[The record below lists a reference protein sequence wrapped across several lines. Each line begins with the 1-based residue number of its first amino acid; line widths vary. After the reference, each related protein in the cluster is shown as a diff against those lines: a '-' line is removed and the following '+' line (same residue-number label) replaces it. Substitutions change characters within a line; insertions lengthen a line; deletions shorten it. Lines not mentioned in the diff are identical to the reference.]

1 MYIYIYIHAHVY
13 AYMHVYVYT
22 SMCVYLYRLV
32 RSANLGANFL
42 TAAAVRAL
50 RLDASPALT
59 TLDLAGNDLGEE
71 GAAALAR
78 VLADEGCGVECLSVA
93 NTGLLRAGTRF
104 ALGGSWQAL

>member
-1 MYIYIYIHAHVY
+1 M
-13 AYMHVYVYT
+13 
-22 SMCVYLYRLV
+22 
-32 RSANLGANFL
+32 
-42 TAAAVRAL
+42 
-50 RLDASPALT
+50 RLDASPALK

>member
-1 MYIYIYIHAHVY
+1 
-13 AYMHVYVYT
+13 
-22 SMCVYLYRLV
+22 MCVYLYRLV

-50 RLDASPALT
+50 RLDASPALK

-78 VLADEGCGVECLSVA
+78 ALADEGCGVECLGVA

-104 ALGGSWQAL
+104 ACPLYRHDSKDSPFPPKLTQRA